1 MKINHKTIK
10 KPLFALSII
19 ALFLSGCSS
28 LQSVDKTQQSMSD
41 PQEMTD
47 NTVVQVDL
55 DNYQG
60 TWYEIARLPMYFQ
73 RNCSRD
79 VTATYRKRADG
90 TIKVTNKCIDKR
102 GKQMVANGVARV
114 DANYP
119 DAKNSRLVVSFLPK
133 SLQWLPVG
141 KGGYW
146 ILALNTDAKTGNYN
160 HVLIGSPSRKY
171 LWILSRTPN
180 MPEVDYQRYVAIAK
194 AQGYE
199 LDKLT
204 RTTHSDQ

>member
-1 MKINHKTIK
+1 MTSIPKKLLKILVFVAT
-10 KPLFALSII
+10 
-19 ALFLSGCSS
+19 SS
-28 LQSVDKTQQSMSD
+28 LFISCSTLVSNKKTSNSLQ
-41 PQEMTD
+41 T
-47 NTVVQVDL
+47 TVTNVDL
-55 DNYQG
+55 DDYQG

-73 RNCSRD
+73 RNCRRD

-102 GKQMVANGVARV
+102 GNQMVANGVASA

-119 DAKNSRLVVSFLPK
+119 DAKNSRLLVSFLPK

-146 ILALNTDAKTGNYN
+146 ILALDTDAKTGNYN

-180 MPEVDYQRYVAIAK
+180 MSEVDYQRYVAIAK

-199 LDKLT
+199 LDKLI
-204 RTTHSDQ
+204 RTTHSD